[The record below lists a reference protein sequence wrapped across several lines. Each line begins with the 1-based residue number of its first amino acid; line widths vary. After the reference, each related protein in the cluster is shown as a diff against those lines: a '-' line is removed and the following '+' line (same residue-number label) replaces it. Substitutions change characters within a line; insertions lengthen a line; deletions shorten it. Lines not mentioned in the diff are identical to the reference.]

1 MNDRKRTD
9 VLQGVAHLVTQPPSP
24 DQERGLAEALD
35 EADHNE
41 LVDGAAVFANLRA
54 LLRDAG

>member
-9 VLQGVAHLVTQPPSP
+9 VLQGVARLAAALSA
-24 DQERGLAEALD
+24 DQERGLADAID
-35 EADHNE
+35 EADQYE
-41 LVDGAAVFANLRA
+41 LVDGATVFANLRA

>member
-9 VLQGVAHLVTQPPSP
+9 VPQGVAHLAAPPLSA
-24 DQERGLAEALD
+24 DQERGLADAIG
-35 EADHNE
+35 EADRNE
-41 LVDGAAVFANLRA
+41 LVDGATVFANLRA